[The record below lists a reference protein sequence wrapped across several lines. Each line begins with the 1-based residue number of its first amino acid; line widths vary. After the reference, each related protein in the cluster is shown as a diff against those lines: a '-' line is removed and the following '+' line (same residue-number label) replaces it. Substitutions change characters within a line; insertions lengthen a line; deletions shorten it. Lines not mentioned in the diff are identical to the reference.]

1 MNIFIALSIVFMLL
15 VINEI
20 WWRRKKKHSELSRKL
35 IHILVGSFVAF
46 WPYIMS
52 VNSIRII
59 SVLFTIVVFSS
70 MKFNIFKSI
79 HSVKRDSLGEIY
91 FAISVGLI
99 TFINPSHLVYTLSLL
114 TMSLADGL
122 AALVGT
128 YYGMNRKYKVYGR
141 SKTVLGSLTFF
152 IVALVLIL
160 IYIDKTGHV
169 FSLGYLAVASG
180 LTLIENI
187 SPKGMDNLLVPLVAA
202 LFLAA

>member
-70 MKFNIFKSI
+70 IKFNIFKSI
-79 HSVKRDSLGEIY
+79 HSVKRDS
-91 FAISVGLI
+91 
-99 TFINPSHLVYTLSLL
+99 
-114 TMSLADGL
+114 
-122 AALVGT
+122 
-128 YYGMNRKYKVYGR
+128 
-141 SKTVLGSLTFF
+141 
-152 IVALVLIL
+152 
-160 IYIDKTGHV
+160 
-169 FSLGYLAVASG
+169 
-180 LTLIENI
+180 
-187 SPKGMDNLLVPLVAA
+187 
-202 LFLAA
+202 

>member
-20 WWRRKKKHSELSRKL
+20 WWRRIKKHSELSRKL

-99 TFINPSHLVYTLSLL
+99 TFINPSHLVYTISLL

-169 FSLGYLAVASG
+169 FSLGYLAVAAG

>member
-79 HSVKRDSLGEIY
+79 HTVKRDSLGEIY

-99 TFINPSHLVYTLSLL
+99 TFINPSHLVYTISLL

-141 SKTVLGSLTFF
+141 AKTVLGSLTFF

-169 FSLGYLAVASG
+169 FSLGYLAVAAG

>member
-20 WWRRKKKHSELSRKL
+20 RWRRKKKHSELSRKL

-70 MKFNIFKSI
+70 IKFNIFKSI

-99 TFINPSHLVYTLSLL
+99 TFINPSHLVYTISLL

-169 FSLGYLAVASG
+169 FSLGYLAVAAG

>member
-1 MNIFIALSIVFMLL
+1 M
-15 VINEI
+15 
-20 WWRRKKKHSELSRKL
+20 
-35 IHILVGSFVAF
+35 
-46 WPYIMS
+46 
-52 VNSIRII
+52 
-59 SVLFTIVVFSS
+59 
-70 MKFNIFKSI
+70 
-79 HSVKRDSLGEIY
+79 
-91 FAISVGLI
+91 
-99 TFINPSHLVYTLSLL
+99 VYTISLL

>member
-59 SVLFTIVVFSS
+59 SVLFMIVVFSS

-99 TFINPSHLVYTLSLL
+99 TFINPSHLVYTISLL

-128 YYGMNRKYKVYGR
+128 YYGMNRKYKEYGR
-141 SKTVLGSLTFF
+141 TKTVLGSLTFF

-169 FSLGYLAVASG
+169 FSLGYLAVAAG

-187 SPKGMDNLLVPLVAA
+187 SPMGMDNLLVPLVAA

>member
-99 TFINPSHLVYTLSLL
+99 TFINPSHLVYTISLL

-169 FSLGYLAVASG
+169 FSLGYLAVAAG

>member
-99 TFINPSHLVYTLSLL
+99 TFINPSHLVYTISLL

-141 SKTVLGSLTFF
+141 AKTVLGSLTFF

-169 FSLGYLAVASG
+169 FSLGYLAVAAG

>member
-59 SVLFTIVVFSS
+59 SVLFMIVVFSS

-99 TFINPSHLVYTLSLL
+99 TFINPSHLVYTISLL

-141 SKTVLGSLTFF
+141 TKTVLGSLTFF

-169 FSLGYLAVASG
+169 FSLGYLAVAAG

-187 SPKGMDNLLVPLVAA
+187 SPMGMDNLLVPLVAA

>member
-99 TFINPSHLVYTLSLL
+99 TFINPSHLVYTISLL

>member
-70 MKFNIFKSI
+70 IKFNIFKSI

-99 TFINPSHLVYTLSLL
+99 TFINPSHLVYTISLL

-169 FSLGYLAVASG
+169 FSLGYLAVAAG

>member
-59 SVLFTIVVFSS
+59 SVLFMIVVFSS

-99 TFINPSHLVYTLSLL
+99 TFINPSHLVYTISLL

-141 SKTVLGSLTFF
+141 TKTVLGSLTFF

-169 FSLGYLAVASG
+169 FSLGYLAVAAG

>member
-79 HSVKRDSLGEIY
+79 HTVKRDSLGEIY

-99 TFINPSHLVYTLSLL
+99 TFINPSHLVYTISLL

-128 YYGMNRKYKVYGR
+128 YFGMNRKYKVYGR
-141 SKTVLGSLTFF
+141 AKTVLGSLTFF

-169 FSLGYLAVASG
+169 FSLGYLAVAAG

>member
-1 MNIFIALSIVFMLL
+1 MLL

-59 SVLFTIVVFSS
+59 SVLFMIVVFSS

-99 TFINPSHLVYTLSLL
+99 TFINPSHLVYTISLL

-141 SKTVLGSLTFF
+141 TKTVLGSLTFF

-169 FSLGYLAVASG
+169 FSLGYLAVAAG

>member
-99 TFINPSHLVYTLSLL
+99 TFINPSHLVYTISLL

-141 SKTVLGSLTFF
+141 TKTVLGSLTFF
-152 IVALVLIL
+152 VVALVLIL
-160 IYIDKTGHV
+160 IFIDKTGHL
-169 FSLGYLAVASG
+169 FGLGYLALAAG

-187 SPKGMDNLLVPLVAA
+187 SPMGMDNLLVPLVAA

>member
-70 MKFNIFKSI
+70 IKFNIFKSI

-99 TFINPSHLVYTLSLL
+99 TFINPSHLVYTISLL

>member
-59 SVLFTIVVFSS
+59 SVLFMIVVFSS
-70 MKFNIFKSI
+70 LKFNIFKSI
-79 HSVKRDSLGEIY
+79 HTVKRDSLGEIY

-99 TFINPSHLVYTLSLL
+99 TFINPSHLVYTISLL

-141 SKTVLGSLTFF
+141 TKTVLGSLTFF
-152 IVALVLIL
+152 VVALVLIL
-160 IYIDKTGHV
+160 IFIDNTGHL
-169 FSLGYLAVASG
+169 FGLGYLALAAG

-187 SPKGMDNLLVPLVAA
+187 SPMGMDNLLVPLVTA
-202 LFLAA
+202 LFLTA

>member
-59 SVLFTIVVFSS
+59 SVLFMIVVFSS

-79 HSVKRDSLGEIY
+79 HTVKRDSLGEIY

-99 TFINPSHLVYTLSLL
+99 TFINPSHLVYTIALL
-114 TMSLADGL
+114 NMSLADGL

-141 SKTVLGSLTFF
+141 TKTVLGSLTFF
-152 IVALVLIL
+152 VVALVLIL
-160 IYIDKTGHV
+160 IFIDKTGHL
-169 FSLGYLAVASG
+169 FGLGYLALAAG

-187 SPKGMDNLLVPLVAA
+187 SPMGMDNLLVPLVTA
-202 LFLAA
+202 LFLTA

>member
-59 SVLFTIVVFSS
+59 SVLFMIVVFSS
-70 MKFNIFKSI
+70 LKFNIFKSI
-79 HSVKRDSLGEIY
+79 HTVKRDSLGEIY

-99 TFINPSHLVYTLSLL
+99 TFINPSHLVYTISLL

-141 SKTVLGSLTFF
+141 TKTVLGSLTFF
-152 IVALVLIL
+152 VVALVLIL
-160 IYIDKTGHV
+160 IFIDKTGHL
-169 FSLGYLAVASG
+169 FGLGYLALAAG

-187 SPKGMDNLLVPLVAA
+187 SPMGMDNLLVPLVTA

>member
-59 SVLFTIVVFSS
+59 SVLFMIVVFSS
-70 MKFNIFKSI
+70 LKFNIFKSI
-79 HSVKRDSLGEIY
+79 HTVKRDSLGEIY

-99 TFINPSHLVYTLSLL
+99 TFINPSHLVYTIALL
-114 TMSLADGL
+114 NMSLADGL

-141 SKTVLGSLTFF
+141 TKTVLGSLTFF
-152 IVALVLIL
+152 VVALVLIL
-160 IYIDKTGHV
+160 IFIDKTGHL
-169 FSLGYLAVASG
+169 FGLGYLALAAG

-187 SPKGMDNLLVPLVAA
+187 SPMGMDNLLVPLVTA
-202 LFLAA
+202 LFLTA

>member
-1 MNIFIALSIVFMLL
+1 
-15 VINEI
+15 
-20 WWRRKKKHSELSRKL
+20 
-35 IHILVGSFVAF
+35 
-46 WPYIMS
+46 
-52 VNSIRII
+52 
-59 SVLFTIVVFSS
+59 

-99 TFINPSHLVYTLSLL
+99 TFINPSHLVYTISLL

-141 SKTVLGSLTFF
+141 AKTVLGSLTFF

-169 FSLGYLAVASG
+169 FSLGYLAVAAG

>member
-1 MNIFIALSIVFMLL
+1 MNIFIALSIGFMLL

-99 TFINPSHLVYTLSLL
+99 TFINPSHLVYTISLL

-169 FSLGYLAVASG
+169 FSLGYLAVAAG

>member
-79 HSVKRDSLGEIY
+79 HTVKRDSLGEIY

-99 TFINPSHLVYTLSLL
+99 TFINPSHLVYTISLL

-141 SKTVLGSLTFF
+141 AKTVLGSLTFF

-169 FSLGYLAVASG
+169 ISLGYLALAAG

>member
-59 SVLFTIVVFSS
+59 SVLFMIVVFSS

-99 TFINPSHLVYTLSLL
+99 TFINPSHLVYTISLL

-141 SKTVLGSLTFF
+141 AKTVLGSLTFF

-169 FSLGYLAVASG
+169 FSLGYLAVAAG